1 MQVSQ
6 ARADL
11 LWAGDGGDS
20 SSVFTQAPGTARLG
34 TRPYHMV
41 LQTRELALSHV
52 QLTGSLDRTGK
63 PPWAHTGQTSWKLL
77 QHPPYWPR
85 TGTKFHVPFWGVL
98 VFFLPSYAKKF
109 PSVLQ
114 DVPTTFPVLAI
125 TYKVRWIHSKMYMA
139 WREFY
144 VLLRG
149 LLAFPTVKHF
159 EICGW
164 KNPVLYRTMKVLTP
178 SGINPTALG
187 RPEIIIVFQLRKET
201 ASCVELW
208 VLSVLFLPSEE
219 ELSCSVCMKKCNGTL
234 QWVT

>member
-1 MQVSQ
+1 MCSWLVLWTGLGSHLELIQGKQVESYYST
-6 ARADL
+6 L
-11 LWAGDGGDS
+11 LTDHG
-20 SSVFTQAPGTARLG
+20 Q
-34 TRPYHMV
+34 
-41 LQTRELALSHV
+41 ALS
-52 QLTGSLDRTGK
+52 SM
-63 PPWAHTGQTSWKLL
+63 
-77 QHPPYWPR
+77 
-85 TGTKFHVPFWGVL
+85 FPFGVFCF
-98 VFFLPSYAKKF
+98 FFLPSYAKKF

-164 KNPVLYRTMKVLTP
+164 KNPALYRTMKVLTP